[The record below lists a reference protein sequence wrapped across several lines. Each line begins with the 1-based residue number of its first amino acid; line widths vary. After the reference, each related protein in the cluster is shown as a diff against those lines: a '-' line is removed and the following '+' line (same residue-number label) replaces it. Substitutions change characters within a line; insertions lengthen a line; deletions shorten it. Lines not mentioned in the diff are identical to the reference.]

1 MFQDSGGPTSGAG
14 QSLGAVVPTLAF
26 YLGSTIYQHGRSIS
40 PFAVSAAP
48 TLSEGGEDTPLA
60 GCHFLRVASL
70 DRSPQSGLVTND
82 TPSEHSRRLS
92 QLKAYLCGTVG
103 SLV

>member
-1 MFQDSGGPTSGAG
+1 MVPPQGMDSYW
-14 QSLGAVVPTLAF
+14 GAVVPTLAF
-26 YLGSTIYQHGRSIS
+26 YLGSTIYQHGRSAR
-40 PFAVSAAP
+40 PFAESAAP

-82 TPSEHSRRLS
+82 TPSEHSRHLS
-92 QLKAYLCGTVG
+92 QLKAYLCGTIG
-103 SLV
+103 SLVW